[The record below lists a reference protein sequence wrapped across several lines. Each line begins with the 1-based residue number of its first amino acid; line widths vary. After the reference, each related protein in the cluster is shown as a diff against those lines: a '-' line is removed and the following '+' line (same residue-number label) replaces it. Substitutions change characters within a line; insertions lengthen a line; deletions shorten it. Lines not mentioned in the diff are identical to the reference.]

1 MINSISDGNNK
12 FLSQFVYIFYSECCF
27 FFEHLREQT
36 EKHFPHCSCQLLS
49 IIQLLIKQKLYFTPD
64 ALFEP

>member
-36 EKHFPHCSCQLLS
+36 EGETFPSLFLPTA
-49 IIQLLIKQKLYFTPD
+49 LYYTVTD
-64 ALFEP
+64 KTEALFHS